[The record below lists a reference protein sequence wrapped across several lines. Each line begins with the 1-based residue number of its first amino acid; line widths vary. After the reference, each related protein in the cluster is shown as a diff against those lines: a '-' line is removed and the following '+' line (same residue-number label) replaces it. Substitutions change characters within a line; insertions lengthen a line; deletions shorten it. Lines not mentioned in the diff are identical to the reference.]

1 MTERTDIAAEDRAL
15 VARLEELMLP
25 HVAYVGLETARAA
38 VIKTALAPL
47 SEDDIKTW
55 SLCFA
60 ALTLWDGGTV
70 GQALREA
77 KRVRAALRRPEP
89 PTAGE
94 VEARVRD
101 VLRLETHD
109 LVRDWLEALGAGAI
123 FEGGTLSRASLD
135 AAMLPS
141 FPQIVAMAFDHQC
154 ATRLLGVGGT
164 REVLLLERMS
174 IEEPELCL
182 PHDVVAVLRLRG
194 VNVVP

>member
-1 MTERTDIAAEDRAL
+1 
-15 VARLEELMLP
+15 
-25 HVAYVGLETARAA
+25 RAA
-38 VIKTALAPL
+38 VIKAALTPL

-60 ALTLWDGGTV
+60 ALTLLDGGTV

-77 KRVRAALRRPEP
+77 KRVRAAMRRPEP

-101 VLRLETHD
+101 VLRLETHG
-109 LVRDWLEALGAGAI
+109 LVRDWLEALEAGAI

-135 AAMLPS
+135 SAMLPP
-141 FPQIVAMAFDHQC
+141 FPQIVEMAFDHQC
-154 ATRLLGVGGT
+154 AARLLGPGGT

-174 IEEPELCL
+174 LEEPELCL
-182 PHDVVAVLRLRG
+182 PHDAVVVLRLRG